1 VDGGARASARD
12 DDDGGGGGGGG
23 EQCGNA
29 LHDAIVLFG
38 GGLYDGKKSV

>member
-1 VDGGARASARD
+1 VDGGARASACD
-12 DDDGGGGGGGG
+12 DDDGGGGGG